1 MKSILFSSEKIRFL
15 IFGLINSL
23 FGWIVFSL
31 CQLISDGDNSYI
43 YSLIVSYCLGTL
55 TSFLLQRFFVFMA
68 NGNVYIEFLRYSV
81 VYVPQLIVNILLLP
95 EIAVIL
101 GINLVVAQIVF
112 IFISAIVSYLGHKYF
127 SFKTSSK

>member
-1 MKSILFSSEKIRFL
+1 
-15 IFGLINSL
+15 
-23 FGWIVFSL
+23 
-31 CQLISDGDNSYI
+31 
-43 YSLIVSYCLGTL
+43 
-55 TSFLLQRFFVFMA
+55 MA